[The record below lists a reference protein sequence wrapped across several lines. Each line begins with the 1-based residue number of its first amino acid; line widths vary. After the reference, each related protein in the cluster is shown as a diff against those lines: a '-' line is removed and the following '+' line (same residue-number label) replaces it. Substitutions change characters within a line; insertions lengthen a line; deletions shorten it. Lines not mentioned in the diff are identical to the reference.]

1 MPTESEVV
9 EQCTSG
15 DIKLV
20 RILYIDSAGIARGR
34 AVPASDIETVL
45 AEGVNFARA
54 QQSFTVLEYP
64 VPGTEVSSPTGE
76 VRLKPDPDT
85 FQVLPY
91 ADRAATMLGTFET
104 LDGDPWAVGTRA
116 VFKRVLADLDYQP
129 TAAFES
135 EFYLGRETNTGLVPF
150 DGSGC
155 FTADGMQSAHDIV
168 LQMIDALEAQGMDLT
183 TYYPEYGPGQQE
195 IVIRHSQGLQPA
207 DNYVLYKQ
215 TIKAI
220 AGANDAVATFLP
232 KPFNDQ
238 PGSGCHLHL
247 SLWDGDDNTFF
258 DSNSDSRYGLSTKAR
273 SFVAGILD
281 HGSALLALTAPTVVS
296 YKRLQPHMWASAY
309 VCWGRDNREAMIRIP
324 SSKASDR
331 ASSTRIEYKPIDN
344 TVNPYLALAGILAAG
359 RDGLDRELNPGDPV
373 ERDPDSL
380 SESERTDRS
389 IERYPETLAEALD
402 ALADNE
408 VLREALG
415 DPIVDSYVTIKR
427 AQWKE
432 YNSSLSD
439 WEEEHLR
446 GRY

>member
-1 MPTESEVV
+1 
-9 EQCTSG
+9 
-15 DIKLV
+15 
-20 RILYIDSAGIARGR
+20 
-34 AVPASDIETVL
+34 
-45 AEGVNFARA
+45 
-54 QQSFTVLEYP
+54 
-64 VPGTEVSSPTGE
+64 
-76 VRLKPDPDT
+76 
-85 FQVLPY
+85 
-91 ADRAATMLGTFET
+91 
-104 LDGDPWAVGTRA
+104 
-116 VFKRVLADLDYQP
+116 
-129 TAAFES
+129 
-135 EFYLGRETNTGLVPF
+135 
-150 DGSGC
+150 
-155 FTADGMQSAHDIV
+155 
-168 LQMIDALEAQGMDLT
+168 
-183 TYYPEYGPGQQE
+183 
-195 IVIRHSQGLQPA
+195 
-207 DNYVLYKQ
+207 
-215 TIKAI
+215 
-220 AGANDAVATFLP
+220 
-232 KPFNDQ
+232 
-238 PGSGCHLHL
+238 
-247 SLWDGDDNTFF
+247 
-258 DSNSDSRYGLSTKAR
+258 
-273 SFVAGILD
+273 
-281 HGSALLALTAPTVVS
+281 
-296 YKRLQPHMWASAY
+296 
-309 VCWGRDNREAMIRIP
+309 MIRIP